1 MTRSFLKIPNMQ
13 KEENRMSEK
22 SHVISTLVEH
32 KPGVLQNVAS
42 LLNRRGFNIDSI
54 TVGTSEV
61 EGLARMVFVVKGDEK
76 VLEQVIKQLHKLV
89 DVVKIKDLDPD
100 YVLKRE
106 LCLVKV
112 KTTREKSRS
121 EIIEY
126 ADIFK
131 AKIID
136 VCDDFITMEVT
147 GNPEKIDSFLRLLK
161 PFGIKKIARTGPTA
175 IARGHH

>member
-1 MTRSFLKIPNMQ
+1 MWSFLKILKMQ

-32 KPGVLQNVAS
+32 KPGVLQNVAG

-126 ADIFK
+126 
-131 AKIID
+131 
-136 VCDDFITMEVT
+136 TMEVT
-147 GNPEKIDSFLRLLK
+147 GNPEKIDSFLRLMK